1 MRMVLAAMPAE
12 KYAFQ
17 AEVSQV
23 LRLVIHSLYSNKEI
37 FLRELL
43 SNASDAIDR
52 RRFLAIERP
61 ELVGDGERLLIRLI
75 PDAEAKTLT
84 IWDNGLGMDESELK
98 EHLGTVAFSGSR
110 RFLENVQANPEKG
123 QDLPKLI
130 GQFGVGFYSA
140 YLVAERVSVTSRK
153 AGTDQAFRWESSG
166 EEGFSI
172 EPCERES
179 AGTSVTL
186 KLKEEHAEYLEALRL
201 KELVRRYS
209 DYVPHPIEL
218 VKGPA
223 DESGEVVNRAN
234 ALWQRQPKD
243 VKEDEYVE
251 FYKHLAHDWQEPLAH
266 RHFHIEGTQMFSG
279 LLFVPKRA
287 PLDLFEPNPNHGV
300 RLHVR
305 RVLVMENAEELVPRW
320 LRFVKGV
327 IDSEDLPLNV
337 SRELLQ
343 DSRLVRAMRKQVV
356 SQTLDLLKQVASE
369 RPDDYVTFWKSFG
382 AVLKEGLHFEPEQK
396 AELLPLLRFESAA
409 LGKQLSLDEYVA
421 AMPEGQPGIYY
432 LLSAQRSAASAPH
445 LEQARARGYDVLLL
459 TDPVD
464 PFVMEVLDEYKD
476 KPFRS
481 LSAAD
486 LDLDG
491 KKADEDAGS
500 KESSP
505 LVERSAKVLENKVL
519 EVKPSV
525 RLTDSPAC
533 LVVPEG
539 GLPPHL
545 ERLMRASGREMP
557 ASRRV
562 LELNLKHPL
571 VQRLAELETREPGS
585 DRVADWIHLLYDQA
599 LLAEGSPP
607 EDPAAFAKRLS
618 RVMTAAAGQ
627 ELSEA
632 EAPAQEAT

>member
-1 MRMVLAAMPAE
+1 MPAE
-12 KYAFQ
+12 NYAFQ

-52 RRFLAIERP
+52 RRFLAIEKP
-61 ELVGDGERLLIRLI
+61 ELLAEDERLMIRLI
-75 PDAEAKTLT
+75 PDAEAGTLT

-110 RFLENVQANPEKG
+110 RFLESVQASSEKS

-140 YLVAERVSVTSRK
+140 YLVAERVSVVSRK
-153 AGTDQAFRWESSG
+153 AGSEHAFRWESSG
-166 EEGFSI
+166 EQGFSI
-172 EPCERES
+172 EPAERDG

-186 KLKEEHAEYLEALRL
+186 KLKEDQREYLEPMRLR
-201 KELVRRYS
+201 ELVRRYS

-218 VKGPA
+218 VKGPGEA
-223 DESGEVVNRAN
+223 SGDVINRAS

-243 VKEDEYVE
+243 VPPDEYVE
-251 FYKHLAHDWQEPLAH
+251 FYKHLARDWEAPLAH

-287 PLDLFEPNPNHGV
+287 PLDLFDPNPSHGV

-305 RVLVMENAEELVPRW
+305 RVMVMENAEELVPRW

-343 DSRLVRAMRKQVV
+343 DSRLVKSMRKQVV
-356 SQTLDLLKQVASE
+356 SQTLDLLQEVAKD
-369 RPDDYVTFWKSFG
+369 RPDDYLGFWKSFG
-382 AVLKEGLHFEPEQK
+382 PVLKEGLHFEPELK
-396 AELLPLLRFESAA
+396 AQLLPLLRFESAA
-409 LGKQLSLDEYVA
+409 LAKLVSLDEYLS

-432 LLSAQRSAASAPH
+432 LLSTQKSAALAPH

-459 TDPVD
+459 TDAVD
-464 PFVMEVLDEYKD
+464 PFVMETLDEYAG

-481 LSAAD
+481 LSAVE

-491 KKADEDAGS
+491 NKQDAAE
-500 KESSP
+500 KPPAESSP
-505 LVERSAKVLENKVL
+505 LVERSARVLEKQVL
-519 EVKPSV
+519 EVKPSS
-525 RLTDSPAC
+525 RLTESPAC
-533 LVVPEG
+533 LVVQEG

-545 ERLMRASGREMP
+545 ERLLRASGRELP

-571 VQRLAELETREPGS
+571 VQRVAELEAREPGS
-585 DRVADWIHLLYDQA
+585 ERVADWIHLLYDQA

-618 RVMTAAAGQ
+618 RVMTAAASQ
-627 ELSEA
+627 ELA
-632 EAPAQEAT
+632 ADKAPAGSSVPAGKDV